1 MNTPV
6 PHRVVL
12 LAALFAGRDLNVCGG
27 DCKSQA
33 VGCQQRLPEKGAG
46 GGVRT
51 GWAGRPMLSPPEA
64 CRRLWLS
71 WDRLL
76 CRTQAIKA
84 RLINFGWARPVRLHR
99 NQASG

>member
-27 DCKSQA
+27 DCKSEA

-46 GGVRT
+46 GGGGGSRWV
-51 GWAGRPMLSPPEA
+51 GRAPHAKSSRSL
-64 CRRLWLS
+64 
-71 WDRLL
+71 
-76 CRTQAIKA
+76 QKA
-84 RLINFGWARPVRLHR
+84 MAFLGPAVV
-99 NQASG
+99 